1 MVAFGGQDWPHLHP
15 PAELGPR
22 HLQTQPLWR
31 RLPRHKSRGERPWNP
46 SILKNARGKGMHG
59 CKCCIH
65 ISVAAMA
72 TAVLYCWIFRVL
84 LGCAKMHTSV
94 LQGVVMICHSHLSN
108 YLHNAWED
116 LSPPAKKRVSAC
128 IILYP
133 LANSPANQERLRYF
147 RWYSPNFDFK
157 PGTPKKIRKL

>member
-1 MVAFGGQDWPHLHP
+1 MVALVAQDWPHLHP
-15 PAELGPR
+15 PAELGPP

-94 LQGVVMICHSHLSN
+94 LQGLSWFVILIFPTICTTPGKTW
-108 YLHNAWED
+108 A
-116 LSPPAKKRVSAC
+116 PPAKERVSAC

-133 LANSPANQERLRYF
+133 LANSPANQEQLRYF
-147 RWYSPNFDFK
+147 RWYSPNFDF
-157 PGTPKKIRKL
+157 